1 MAGKRHGQSRA
12 YPKSRYT
19 KPVPKERSG
28 PEYQKTTYG
37 APLRALYQ
45 SQFFKAAKAGKESK
59 MTIIDLIEKL
69 KKEVYKQMD
78 AGKEINGSY
87 GVLEQWYI
95 EMLTLNPRRDQNRF
109 DSDYYNING
118 LIWGLRAAYYITQ
131 EEMDQLK
138 EDLDWID
145 KRFYGIND

>member
-1 MAGKRHGQSRA
+1 
-12 YPKSRYT
+12 
-19 KPVPKERSG
+19 
-28 PEYQKTTYG
+28 
-37 APLRALYQ
+37 
-45 SQFFKAAKAGKESK
+45 

-87 GVLEQWYI
+87 GVLEQWYT